1 MIAFSDEYFKALRV
15 ADALE
20 FHLEGVLLNLIF
32 LYMAKIWA
40 AFVRE
45 WSLIEKSMKYYEG
58 PKNAKIKIVV
68 AMVSIMGIALC
79 KIFF

>member
-1 MIAFSDEYFKALRV
+1 MNIKVLRV

-32 LYMAKIWA
+32 LYMAKTWG

-45 WSLIEKSMKYYEG
+45 WSLVEKSMKYYEG
-58 PKNAKIKIVV
+58 PKNAKIRIFV
-68 AMVSIMGIALC
+68 AMVSILGIAFR
-79 KIFF
+79 KKFFIAINVI